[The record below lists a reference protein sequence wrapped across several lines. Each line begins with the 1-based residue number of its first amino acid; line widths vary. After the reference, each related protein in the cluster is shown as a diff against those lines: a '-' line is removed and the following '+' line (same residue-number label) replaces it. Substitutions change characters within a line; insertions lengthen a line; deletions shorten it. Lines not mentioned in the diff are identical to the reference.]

1 MKLTALAL
9 MLICFVSLA
18 GFASNEDSSMVA
30 ARKAR
35 DRGDV
40 KALQS
45 EIGNA
50 EKKVADTKSFEDY
63 VRLALL
69 QDWMCEVGES
79 SNDRKLAKAAA
90 EAGVATAEMAI
101 KLNPNSSQAHQ
112 LLADLLGEQAQYE
125 MGGGMKLG
133 KRSTDEADKA
143 IELDPRNADAYIT
156 RGIIYLYTPET
167 FGGSKEK
174 AFEFFTKAVE
184 LDSHLDTPHIWLAMF
199 YLEAGKGDD
208 ARRESNEARRLN
220 PGRMF
225 SQYVYEQASGS
236 KK

>member
-45 EIGNA
+45 EIGKA

-79 SNDRKLAKAAA
+79 SNDQKLAKAAA
-90 EAGVATAEMAI
+90 EAGVAAAEMAI

-112 LLADLLGEQAQYE
+112 LLSATGC
-125 MGGGMKLG
+125 G
-133 KRSTDEADKA
+133 KR
-143 IELDPRNADAYIT
+143 
-156 RGIIYLYTPET
+156 
-167 FGGSKEK
+167 
-174 AFEFFTKAVE
+174 V
-184 LDSHLDTPHIWLAMF
+184 
-199 YLEAGKGDD
+199 
-208 ARRESNEARRLN
+208 
-220 PGRMF
+220 
-225 SQYVYEQASGS
+225 S

>member
-1 MKLTALAL
+1 MKLTVLAL

-18 GFASNEDSSMVA
+18 GFASNEDSSMAA

-50 EKKVADTKSFEDY
+50 EKKVAATKSFEDY

-79 SNDRKLAKAAA
+79 SNDHKLTKAAA
-90 EAGVATAEMAI
+90 EAGVATAEIAI

-112 LLADLLGEQAQYE
+112 LLAELLGELAQYE
-125 MGGGMKLG
+125 MGGGMKYG
-133 KRSTDEADKA
+133 ERSTAEADRA

-156 RGIIYLYTPET
+156 RGIIYLYTPEN

-174 AFEFFTKAVE
+174 AFEFFTKAVG

-199 YLEAGKGDD
+199 YLEAGKGND
-208 ARRESNEARRLN
+208 ALRESSEARKLN
-220 PGRMF
+220 PGRLF

>member
-1 MKLTALAL
+1 MPYRLRSPTMKLTALAL

-79 SNDRKLAKAAA
+79 SNDQKLAKAAA
-90 EAGVATAEMAI
+90 EAGVA
-101 KLNPNSSQAHQ
+101 
-112 LLADLLGEQAQYE
+112 
-125 MGGGMKLG
+125 
-133 KRSTDEADKA
+133 
-143 IELDPRNADAYIT
+143 
-156 RGIIYLYTPET
+156 
-167 FGGSKEK
+167 
-174 AFEFFTKAVE
+174 
-184 LDSHLDTPHIWLAMF
+184 
-199 YLEAGKGDD
+199 
-208 ARRESNEARRLN
+208 
-220 PGRMF
+220 
-225 SQYVYEQASGS
+225 
-236 KK
+236 